1 VGERVTRRRRKR
13 RDDRKGGES
22 TDESE
27 EMEEKGSR
35 TVDGEGGLAPG
46 KMVVGRRRK

>member
-1 VGERVTRRRRKR
+1 MKGSQEEEKR
-13 RDDRKGGES
+13 RDERKGGES

>member
-1 VGERVTRRRRKR
+1 MGERVIRRRRKK
-13 RDDRKGGES
+13 RDERKGDES

-27 EMEEKGSR
+27 EMEEKG
-35 TVDGEGGLAPG
+35 TVDGEGSLAPG

>member
-1 VGERVTRRRRKR
+1 MKGSLG
-13 RDDRKGGES
+13 GGEK
-22 TDESE
+22 E
-27 EMEEKGSR
+27 EMREKEARAQTRAKKWKKRDSR